1 MSGIIGSRFN
11 NRGSG
16 LVGSLGT
23 DGQVFTSSGAG
34 AGAVYEDS
42 GGGGKILQIVQN
54 VKTDTASYS
63 GSAWQSITGFSKAI
77 TPIAA
82 GSSFIVQWEIT
93 LGYGRVFSNLHLDID
108 GAGYNS
114 LTDYVGAA
122 AGSRARTNAMY
133 DDADSTNISTSTVLD
148 TPTYSL
154 TDVLTYDVRF
164 LTHSAHTGYVNRT
177 GADADNYYTAR
188 GASFITITEIAA

>member
-1 MSGIIGSRFN
+1 MSGIITDNVG
-11 NRGSG
+11 RGSG
-16 LVGSLGT
+16 LVK
-23 DGQVFTSSGAG
+23 A
-34 AGAVYEDS
+34 A

-82 GSSFIVQWEIT
+82 GSSFLVNWQMTI
-93 LGYGRVFSNLHLDID
+93 GYGRVFSNLHLDID

-114 LTDYVGAA
+114 LTAYVGAA
-122 AGSRARTNAMY
+122 AGSRARTCAMF
-133 DDADSTNISTSTVLD
+133 DDADSANTSSGNVLD

-164 LTHSAHTGYVNRT
+164 LTHSAHTGYINRT
-177 GADADNYYTAR
+177 SADADNYYTAR